1 MISGYLSGILAQLA
15 INIVIAYSVF
25 LPAAAGLLNLGA
37 AGFVL
42 IGGYVA
48 GGLTLKLGVPLLGPS
63 MPHDVKNHWAS
74 WEA

>member
-1 MISGYLSGILAQLA
+1 MSGYLSGVLAQLA

-42 IGGYVA
+42 IGGYAA
-48 GGLTLKLGVPLLGPS
+48 GALTSKLGVPLLVAIPQFQGFLLS
-63 MPHDVKNHWAS
+63 G
-74 WEA
+74 